1 MCKTGCGI
9 TALSS
14 NLTFTGN
21 TNFLNN
27 RHYDLGV
34 SDIGAGAISTVASM
48 LLLLEPTIS
57 STIQQAL
64 VVYLYSNQHQVVQS
78 MQQKVLLSSMEPTA
92 SSETQQVHVQVL
104 LLMVMVMVG
113 H

>member
-1 MCKTGCGI
+1 MCIIGCGI

-14 NLTFTGN
+14 HLTFTGN

-27 RHYDLGV
+27 RHNDLEV
-34 SDIGAGAISTVASM
+34 SDIGAGAYSTVASM

-64 VVYLYSNQHQVVQS
+64 VAYLYSNQHQVVQS

-92 SSETQQVHVQVL
+92 SSETQQVQVL